1 MTISYRATLTHYASK
16 NFFMTLLNNKYSM
29 SRRYLVK
36 STSMLIVLFALLNG
50 ASSASAEPWK
60 FGVMGDSQWTTA
72 DPDNANPNTVPVA
85 IINQVNQEFIKA
97 GVKFVIAVGDL
108 SDDGNDISEVTRA
121 QAAQPLI
128 DAGIGFFP
136 FRGNHETVGL
146 NKSYGLSVFHSNY
159 PQTRT
164 GTFTK
169 TNLQY
174 YKVGNNFS
182 SPVSVSTELNGMSYS
197 FDYGDPESRA
207 RFVIVDTWA
216 MPGKVDKNPN
226 GYAYGYTVNDQQA
239 WISSRLD
246 KKSRKTGQAFVF
258 SHQPLMAE
266 GHQDTMFNGYTHS
279 HPDWQN
285 RFFASMQDNGVKLYI
300 SGHDHIHQRSIISSP
315 DGKSHIQEI
324 ICASNSSKFY
334 NPKPLD
340 DPKWF
345 GQKSRETSIS
355 QERYTVGYYIYT
367 VDGPCVTVDYY
378 SDDHGNWMSDANYPN
393 GAGKADTGITPSF
406 HFVKKETWSYS
417 TNGKEFLIPQ
427 GTSYAK
433 VSDSFK
439 GTIAR
444 ILDGTNNSTEK
455 DCSLDTKGGVGRKLT
470 KTVDTGW
477 YKKQS
482 PSQSK
487 RGEYL
492 ASNILC
498 LTGMG
503 DLGRKQTD
511 VYTLSISYDRDKVH
525 LQHFND
531 GLFGLATKDTDG
543 NWINA
548 VDKNSGGARTFVAG
562 PWKKG
567 YTLGTYGIDK
577 RSKTVWAVINY
588 NDNFAAA
595 RFSK

>member
-1 MTISYRATLTHYASK
+1 
-16 NFFMTLLNNKYSM
+16 M
-29 SRRYLVK
+29 SNRFLVK
-36 STSMLIVLFALLNG
+36 TASMFVLMLALVSG
-50 ASSASAEPWK
+50 AASAAPWK

-72 DPDNANPNTVPVA
+72 DPGKANPYTVPLSV
-85 IINQVNQEFIKA
+85 INQVNQEFIKA

-121 QAAQPLI
+121 EAAQPLI

-146 NKSYGLSVFHSNY
+146 NNGYGLSVFRSNY
-159 PQTRT
+159 PQTQT

-169 TNLQY
+169 TDRQHY
-174 YKVGNNFS
+174 QVGSGFS
-182 SPVSVSTELNGMSYS
+182 SPVSVSTDLNGMSYS

-216 MPGKVDKNPN
+216 APGKVDKHPN
-226 GYAYGYTVNDQQA
+226 GYLVYGYTVNDQQA

-246 KKSRKTGQAFVF
+246 KKTRKTEQAFVF
-258 SHQPLMAE
+258 SHQPLIAE
-266 GHQDTMFNGYTHS
+266 GHQDTMFNGDTNS

-285 RFFASMQDNGVKLYI
+285 QFFASMQDNGVKYFI
-300 SGHDHIHQRSIISSP
+300 CGHDHIHQRSIIASP
-315 DGKSHIQEI
+315 DGKSHIEEI

-334 NPKPLD
+334 TPKPLD

-345 GQKSRETSIS
+345 GQKARETSIS

-378 SDDHGNWMSDANYPN
+378 SDDHGNWMSDGKYPN
-393 GAGKADTGITPSF
+393 GEGRPDTGITPQF
-406 HFVKKETWSYS
+406 HFIKKETWSYS

-433 VSDSFK
+433 VSDRFK

-444 ILDGTNNSTEK
+444 ILDGTNNSTER
-455 DCSLDTKGGVGRKLT
+455 DGSLDTKGGIGRKLT

-477 YKKQS
+477 YEKQAS
-482 PSQSK
+482 LQSK
-487 RGEYL
+487 PVAHL
-492 ASNILC
+492 ASNILS
-498 LTGMG
+498 LTGLG
-503 DLGRKQTD
+503 DLGREQTD
-511 VYTLSISYDRDKVH
+511 VYTLSMTYHTDK
-525 LQHFND
+525 LLPQHVKK
-531 GLFGLATKDTDG
+531 GLFGLATKGVDG
-543 NWINA
+543 NWVNA
-548 VDKNSGGARTFVAG
+548 VDTNSGGARTFVAG

-567 YTLGTYGIDK
+567 YALGTYGIDQ
-577 RSKTVWAVINY
+577 RTKTVWAVINH
-588 NDNFAAA
+588 NGNFAAA
-595 RFSK
+595 GFDK